1 MGLDDKISNKTE
13 DLGGKAKEAAGS
25 ATGNKD
31 LENEGKGDQV
41 SSAVKDGAEIKAGQ
55 QVVCGLDAHT
65 EPDPASNIKDKLTG
79 H

>member
-13 DLGGKAKEAAGS
+13 DLGGKAKETAGS
-25 ATGNKD
+25 AVGNKD

-41 SSAVKDGAEIKAGQ
+41 SSAVKDGAEK
-55 QVVCGLDAHT
+55 VKDA
-65 EPDPASNIKDKLTG
+65 ASNIKDKLTG